1 MNPIIFLDFDGVL
14 TNQKTDW
21 KTFDSECV
29 KYLKKIIDETNADI
43 VISSSWRLNMTTYG
57 LQKLFE
63 PYGLQDRVIGTIPEL
78 DEGEFIRGRKIKKWL
93 DNNPTDNFVILDDDD
108 DMEPLKHRWVQ
119 TNFET
124 GLTEEGAI
132 KAIEMLR

>member
-14 TNQKTDW
+14 TNQHTDW
-21 KTFDSECV
+21 KTFDPECV
-29 KYLKKIIDETNADI
+29 KHLKRIIDETNADI

-63 PYGLQDRVIGTIPEL
+63 PYELQDKVIGTIPEL
-78 DEGEFIRGRKIKKWL
+78 EEGVFMRGKEIKKWL

-108 DMEPLKHRWVQ
+108 DMEPLKHKWVQ
-119 TNFET
+119 TNFEV
-124 GLTEEGAI
+124 GLTEEGAT
-132 KAIEMLR
+132 KAIEMLK